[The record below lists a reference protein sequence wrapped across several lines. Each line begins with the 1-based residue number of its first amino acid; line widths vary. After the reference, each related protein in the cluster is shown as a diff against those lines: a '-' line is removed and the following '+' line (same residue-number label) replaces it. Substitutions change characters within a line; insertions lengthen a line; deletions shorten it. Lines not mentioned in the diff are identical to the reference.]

1 MNNKLFTSIAGV
13 FILCLICQTSFAQF
27 GFSLNYNYS
36 NPNQD
41 MSRTIRQAHG
51 VNLEFSYQIP
61 KSPFSVGLDLGMSGY
76 GRRKLDNFTVA
87 QNEQIQST
95 YDLTI
100 NNYIC
105 DAFVTAK
112 VDLLSKGFF
121 KTYVSARLGVQEYHT
136 DYTLENPNVNHFEDC
151 PDPVEEGTVLHD
163 VAMAA
168 GFGFGVKLDIGQL
181 LRLDMGKDRLF
192 LNIESTYLR
201 GGNVRYMSL
210 NAPANVTP
218 QNTDMPGLASG
229 VSTVNHR
236 YHTGNVYQ
244 SKISMTN
251 LRIGM
256 GVRF

>member
-1 MNNKLFTSIAGV
+1 MNNRRFKSILSV
-13 FILCLICQTSFAQF
+13 FILCLVCQTSFAQF
-27 GFSLNYNYS
+27 GFNLNYNYS
-36 NPNQD
+36 KPNKE
-41 MSRTIRQAHG
+41 MSSTIQQAHG
-51 VNLEFSYQIP
+51 FNLELTYQIP

-76 GRRKLDNFTVA
+76 GKRKLDNFTVA
-87 QNEQIQST
+87 QNEQIQGT
-95 YDLTI
+95 YDLSI

-136 DYTLENPNVNHFEDC
+136 DYTLENPNISHTTDC
-151 PDPVEEGTVLHD
+151 PDPIEEGTVLSD
-163 VAMAA
+163 YAMAA
-168 GFGFGVKLDIGQL
+168 GFGIGIK
-181 LRLDMGKDRLF
+181 LDMGQLFKLDLGKNRLF

-210 NAPANVTP
+210 NAPANITP

-229 VSTVNHR
+229 VSTLSHP
-236 YHTGNVYQ
+236 YHTGKVYQ
-244 SKISMTN
+244 SKISMNN